1 MTRETSARYKS
12 LLDLKRQ
19 QKNKQKGR
27 NIRCGIPDPAT
38 LIITVG
44 NQTRK
49 FNEPELAEIFLNN
62 LDKRYVSDFVTC
74 GTGLSVIKC
83 I

>member
-19 QKNKQKGR
+19 QKNKQR
-27 NIRCGIPDPAT
+27 EQNIRCGIPDPAT

-49 FNEPELAEIFLNN
+49 FNEPELAEKFLSN
-62 LDKRYVSDFVTC
+62 LDKRDISDFVTR
-74 GTGLSVIKC
+74 GIGLSVTERI
-83 I
+83 